1 MADIIEA
8 ADKTAKASG
17 ILLDAGLPLHGFCP
31 FPALE
36 KQLLPCRG
44 LTRLRES
51 FPPEAPPRTV
61 IATLFP
67 YCFPD
72 PAGGG
77 RSNLSRYA
85 RVPDYHTA
93 AGPVLEEA
101 AGRLSSAFP
110 GERFLSFIDNSP
122 IPEVRAAALAG
133 LGVVGEHGLLIHP
146 EYGSWVFIGAIVT
159 GLALGP
165 SAVPG
170 EPPACPRCGKCAAA
184 CPGDCLGGP
193 NSGRATC
200 LSALS
205 QKKGELTEEEARLL
219 RENGVAWGC
228 DACQESCPLNRNV
241 RIAPHPCFG
250 GRYEPRLTPASLAE
264 LEGKA
269 YGWRGKKVPLRNL
282 SLIDGPSE

>member
-101 AGRLSSAFP
+101 AGRLSFP
-110 GERFLSFIDNSP
+110 ANGFYPLST
-122 IPEVRAAALAG
+122 IPPFRR
-133 LGVVGEHGLLIHP
+133 
-146 EYGSWVFIGAIVT
+146 YG
-159 GLALGP
+159 
-165 SAVPG
+165 
-170 EPPACPRCGKCAAA
+170 PPRWPAWAWWGSTAC
-184 CPGDCLGGP
+184 
-193 NSGRATC
+193 
-200 LSALS
+200 
-205 QKKGELTEEEARLL
+205 
-219 RENGVAWGC
+219 
-228 DACQESCPLNRNV
+228 
-241 RIAPHPCFG
+241 
-250 GRYEPRLTPASLAE
+250 
-264 LEGKA
+264 
-269 YGWRGKKVPLRNL
+269 
-282 SLIDGPSE
+282 